1 MKRKFYDGQR
11 LRVIGAD
18 WSFEYCGIRPGGWLF
33 ESWFGISAWP
43 EYLLESAESD
53 DQREAYEDCLQ

>member
-1 MKRKFYDGQR
+1 MKRKFYDGLR

-43 EYLLESAESD
+43 EYLLESAE
-53 DQREAYEDCLQ
+53 

>member
-18 WSFEYCGIRPGGWLF
+18 WSFEYCGIPGGWLF
-33 ESWFGISAWP
+33 ESRVLVWH
-43 EYLLESAESD
+43 
-53 DQREAYEDCLQ
+53 